1 MVSSVTLITRA
12 PWSAHFVLSEG
23 HGQGNCENHISTR
36 DIARMFFRQ
45 RKMHN
50 HYQTPATLALTPL
63 GYEWEQLY
71 GGKHS
76 Y

>member
-1 MVSSVTLITRA
+1 
-12 PWSAHFVLSEG
+12 
-23 HGQGNCENHISTR
+23 
-36 DIARMFFRQ
+36 MFFRQ

-71 GGKHS
+71 GGKDS